1 MSFEE
6 YKNLWVFVETEEN
19 EVKPVG
25 YELLKPGRELA
36 DKMGANLVAVV
47 IGGKVED
54 IAKKAIEYG
63 ADEAILV
70 EGDEYFNYTTDAYS
84 IAMKTLVDKHKPSAI
99 LIGATNNGRD
109 LGPKMAC
116 DLNTGLTADCT
127 GLDYDVEAGNMVWTR
142 PAFGGT

>member
-54 IAKKAIEYG
+54 IAKV
-63 ADEAILV
+63 L
-70 EGDEYFNYTTDAYS
+70 
-84 IAMKTLVDKHKPSAI
+84 MKQSSLK
-99 LIGATNNGRD
+99 ATNTTTIQQ
-109 LGPKMAC
+109 MH
-116 DLNTGLTADCT
+116 TAS
-127 GLDYDVEAGNMVWTR
+127 L
-142 PAFGGT
+142 

>member
-47 IGGKVED
+47 
-54 IAKKAIEYG
+54 
-63 ADEAILV
+63 
-70 EGDEYFNYTTDAYS
+70 YS
-84 IAMKTLVDKHKPSAI
+84 L
-99 LIGATNNGRD
+99 
-109 LGPKMAC
+109 
-116 DLNTGLTADCT
+116 
-127 GLDYDVEAGNMVWTR
+127 LDR
-142 PAFGGT
+142 S

>member
-25 YELLKPGRELA
+25 YELLNPGRELA
-36 DKMGANLVAVV
+36 DKMGAKLVAVV

-63 ADEAILV
+63 ADEL
-70 EGDEYFNYTTDAYS
+70 FS
-84 IAMKTLVDKHKPSAI
+84 LK
-99 LIGATNNGRD
+99 ATN
-109 LGPKMAC
+109 
-116 DLNTGLTADCT
+116 TLTIQQMHTAS
-127 GLDYDVEAGNMVWTR
+127 L
-142 PAFGGT
+142 